1 MTGQVAGNRGWV
13 LENVDKPGEI
23 GIQEPIFYQIVK
35 KIIKK
40 RDWELGFL
48 LHFLTF
54 ASRKKSEKN

>member
-1 MTGQVAGNRGWV
+1 LAGNRGWV
-13 LENVDKPGEI
+13 LENVDKLGQI
-23 GIQEPIFYQIVK
+23 WISGPIFYQIVK